1 MLRTLANGADTS
13 TTTTGIDMV
22 DSVAQLV
29 SVLIIFA
36 LILALT
42 LFVTRWMANYQKGTK
57 LCSNIEVL
65 ETCAV
70 GNGKY
75 IQIIRLAET
84 YVAVAVCKDTVTLL
98 SVLPKEQ
105 ISFRESTKGT
115 LNFKELLQKAKN
127 DQFNK
132 EDTTAEDSLKEE

>member
-13 TTTTGIDMV
+13 NTSTGIDMV

-29 SVLIIFA
+29 SVLIIFV
-36 LILALT
+36 LILALA

-57 LCSNIEVL
+57 VCSNIEVL
-65 ETCAV
+65 ETCAI

-75 IQIIRLAET
+75 VQIVRLAET
-84 YVAVAVCKDTVTLL
+84 YVAIAVCKDTVTLL
-98 SVLPKEQ
+98 AEVPKEQ
-105 ISFRESTKGT
+105 ILFHEGTKGT

-127 DQFNK
+127 AQFGK
-132 EDTTAEDSLKEE
+132 EDTTVEDSLKEE